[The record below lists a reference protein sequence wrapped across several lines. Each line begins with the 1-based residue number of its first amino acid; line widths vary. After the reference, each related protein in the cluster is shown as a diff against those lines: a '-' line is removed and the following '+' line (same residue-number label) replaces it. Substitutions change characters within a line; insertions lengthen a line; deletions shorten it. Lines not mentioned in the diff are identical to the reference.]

1 MNDNVADPRLIAV
14 AKAYD
19 YTIITFEAGI
29 NFNGGTPMARAKIP
43 NVCRDLNV
51 KYADLFSMMEQL
63 QVKL

>member
-1 MNDNVADPRLIAV
+1 MNDNVADPWLIAV

-29 NFNGGTPMARAKIP
+29 NFNGTPMARAKIP